1 MSRGAPA
8 LSQLIRGVAAIG
20 LALLATTVAAVPARA
35 SDTLLATSA
44 VPSTSAPT
52 ATPAST
58 GNPGS
63 KRQSP
68 SVGLVVKEVAIGST
82 VSLRLGGF
90 TAKVLT
96 IQVCGNEGR
105 RGSVDCNVADA
116 QPVDVPN
123 AASAF
128 LADFVVTK
136 PPVPCPCIVQVASER
151 FDEVAVA
158 AFTLLGHP
166 IAPVVENGTG
176 SIPLQLSIVADPV
189 DGGLWGRARTSL
201 AGATWYDVTVIVQNT
216 SASAVEGTALAVEV
230 GRGTDDVI
238 REVAFPK
245 VGALAPRGTWRETVR
260 LRMTSPVYGTF
271 LWRATTTAF
280 GLSTTATTT
289 TKSQP
294 TLLVVLVLV
303 LAVVVLTLLV
313 RLVTRLGRWL
323 VRRRGRLVRN
333 TRGAAS

>member
-1 MSRGAPA
+1 MSR
-8 LSQLIRGVAAIG
+8 LSVSAIRLLRCVVAVG
-20 LALLATTVAAVPARA
+20 MSLVV
-35 SDTLLATSA
+35 
-44 VPSTSAPT
+44 T
-52 ATPAST
+52 ATPAGPVRAIDAPPST
-58 GNPGS
+58 TAPTPTSTSSGKPASAG
-63 KRQSP
+63 RVP
-68 SVGLVVKEVAIGST
+68 SVGLVVKEVTVGTT
-82 VSLRLGGF
+82 VSLRLSGF

-96 IQVCGNEGR
+96 IQICGNEGR
-105 RGSVDCNVADA
+105 KGSVDCNVLDA
-116 QPVDVPN
+116 KTVDVP
-123 AASAF
+123 SESKIF
-128 LADFVVTK
+128 LTDFTVTK

-176 SIPLQLSIVADPV
+176 SIPLQLSIVAEPV

-289 TKSQP
+289 TRSQP

-313 RLVTRLGRWL
+313 RLVLRLGRWL